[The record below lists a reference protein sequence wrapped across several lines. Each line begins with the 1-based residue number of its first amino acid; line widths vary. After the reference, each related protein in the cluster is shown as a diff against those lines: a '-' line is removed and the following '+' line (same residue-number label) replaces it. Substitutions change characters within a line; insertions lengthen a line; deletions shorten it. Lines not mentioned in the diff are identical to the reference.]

1 MTRNRWTR
9 RTLAALLLFNTA
21 AVAGLGTAIA
31 APTAPQFVQAPA
43 QMEAA
48 YVRGVQK
55 ELLAHG
61 YRPGPPDGVAG
72 PQTRAAV
79 RAYQRDA
86 GLPVN
91 GIADKR
97 LLDHLKFAQ
106 PKVYTFGAPVMGHV
120 LDLQRELAERD
131 YYLGPHDGLGGPATL
146 DALSRFQADAGLP
159 DDDRIDGIL
168 VQKVRDAPAEI
179 EAAPQYRAGA
189 PLREEDEFMEFVPQE
204 TPEPQREDLPEE
216 QTEEPTEEKPDAE
229 TAPDFSDT

>member
-1 MTRNRWTR
+1 MTRNAWIRG
-9 RTLAALLLFNTA
+9 TLAALLVLISSA
-21 AVAGLGTAIA
+21 AAAGSRALPPA
-31 APTAPQFVQAPA
+31 AQLVQAPA

-48 YVRGVQK
+48 YVLGVQK

-61 YRPGPPDGVAG
+61 YRPGPADGIAG

-86 GLPVN
+86 GLPVD

-106 PKVYTFGAPVMGHV
+106 PKVYTFGQPVMGHV
-120 LDLQRELAERD
+120 LDLQRELARRD
-131 YYLGPHDGLGGPATL
+131 YYLGPHDGLAGAATL
-146 DALSRFQADAGLP
+146 EALNRFQTDAGLP
-159 DDDRIDGIL
+159 QDSRIDGIL

-179 EAAPQYRAGA
+179 AAVPQAQDNSPAR
-189 PLREEDEFMEFVPQE
+189 DDFMEFAPREIPETQAGPQM
-204 TPEPQREDLPEE
+204 
-216 QTEEPTEEKPDAE
+216 EEPKEEPLEEPNEEKPAAE

>member
-1 MTRNRWTR
+1 MTRKTWIQGALA
-9 RTLAALLLFNTA
+9 TLLALHLLGAAGAATA
-21 AVAGLGTAIA
+21 TPQLAQ
-31 APTAPQFVQAPA
+31 APT
-43 QMEAA
+43 QMESA

-61 YRPGPPDGVAG
+61 YRPGPVDGLAG

-86 GLPVN
+86 GLPAT

-97 LLDHLKFAQ
+97 LLDHLKFAL
-106 PKVYTFGAPVMGHV
+106 PKVYAFGEPVMGHV
-120 LDLQRELAERD
+120 LDLQRELAERN
-131 YYLGPHDGLGGPATL
+131 YYLGPQDGLAGPRTY

-159 DDDRIDGIL
+159 RDNRIDGIL

-179 EAAPQYRAGA
+179 EADLEASAAPA
-189 PLREEDEFMEFVPQE
+189 PRDEYMDFVPQRKPE
-204 TPEPQREDLPEE
+204 AESQTEPQK
-216 QTEEPTEEKPDAE
+216 EEKPDAE

>member
-1 MTRNRWTR
+1 MTRNAWIRG
-9 RTLAALLLFNTA
+9 TLAALLVLISPA
-21 AVAGLGTAIA
+21 AAAGSRALPPA
-31 APTAPQFVQAPA
+31 AQLVQAPA

-61 YRPGPPDGVAG
+61 YRPGPADGIAG

-86 GLPVN
+86 GLPVD

-106 PKVYTFGAPVMGHV
+106 PKVYTFGQPVMGHV
-120 LDLQRELAERD
+120 LDLQRELARRD
-131 YYLGPHDGLGGPATL
+131 YYLGPHDGLAGAATL
-146 DALSRFQADAGLP
+146 EALSRFQTDAGLP
-159 DDDRIDGIL
+159 QDSRIDGIL

-179 EAAPQYRAGA
+179 AAVPQAQEYGPAR
-189 PLREEDEFMEFVPQE
+189 DDFMEFAPREIPETQAGPQV
-204 TPEPQREDLPEE
+204 DDPEE
-216 QTEEPTEEKPDAE
+216 VPLEEPEEEKPDAE